1 MSRAWLTRVSPFLQA
16 GHRAKASADECKR
29 QISADFGALPV
40 HRRTGEACGQD
51 CVNCV
56 NFVSEQRPQMNE
68 SVPPATAETAAPES
82 AGKKKE
88 EGSFA
93 AFLVKLVIAV
103 VLFRTLLF
111 TSFSIPSESMM
122 PRLLVGDF
130 LFASKWSYGYSGAS
144 LPIDWDSGK
153 GKILGRLPERGDVVI
168 FKHPLDRTDYVK
180 RVIGLPGDTIQMV
193 DGVLVLNGEPVRKQR
208 LADFVLPID
217 ADRGCGP
224 GRSSFTVR
232 DAGGSFTCRFPRY
245 RETLPG
251 GISYQVLD
259 LGVTDV
265 DNTEPQIVPEGMV
278 FMMGDNRDNSQDS
291 RRPAVPNGWVGLV
304 PVENL
309 VGRASFMFFSIDG
322 SAEWFKPWTW
332 FAATRWDRIGR
343 AI

>member
-1 MSRAWLTRVSPFLQA
+1 MAKDQRVSPFLQA
-16 GHRAKASADECKR
+16 GPRAKASGDDCKR
-29 QISADFGALPV
+29 QISADFGASRAARGQRGICPPDTV
-40 HRRTGEACGQD
+40 H
-51 CVNCV
+51 CV
-56 NFVSEQRPQMNE
+56 NFASKRAAQMNE
-68 SVPPATAETAAPES
+68 SAPPATADSTGQKPAR
-82 AGKKKE
+82 KE

>member
-1 MSRAWLTRVSPFLQA
+1 MNDTA
-16 GHRAKASADECKR
+16 
-29 QISADFGALPV
+29 PV
-40 HRRTGEACGQD
+40 ATSDSDGRE
-51 CVNCV
+51 
-56 NFVSEQRPQMNE
+56 
-68 SVPPATAETAAPES
+68 PAA
-82 AGKKKE
+82 KKE
-88 EGSFA
+88 EGSFL

-144 LPIDWDSGK
+144 LPIDWDSGE
-153 GKILGRLPERGDVVI
+153 GRLFGSLPERGDVVI

-180 RVIGLPGDTIQMV
+180 RVIGLPGDTVQMV
-193 DGVLVLNGEPVRKQR
+193 DGVLVLNGQPVRKQR
-208 LADFVLPID
+208 IADFVLPTT
-217 ADRGCGP
+217 AERGCGP
-224 GRSSFTVR
+224 GRSEFTV
-232 DAGGSFTCRFPRY
+232 DTAEGGFACRFPRF

-251 GISYQVLD
+251 GVSYQVLD

-265 DNTEPQIVPEGMV
+265 DNTEPLIVPEGRV

-291 RRPAVPNGWVGLV
+291 RRDAVPNGWVGLV

-309 VGRASFMFFSIDG
+309 VGKASFMFFSTDG
-322 SAEWFKPWTW
+322 SAEWLKPWTW
-332 FAATRWDRIGR
+332 FTAARWDRIGR